1 MEVDG
6 SDCPRRRNLI
16 GSPCLRLLD
25 RRLDAT
31 FRSRRSS
38 RKAWRSMDASQSPI
52 WFIGDLG
59 DPWIAEIA
67 GSIASVRSIRRLDCP
82 GSLPTYPFD
91 RMRPPRLIVLHRHHL
106 GLEDAVRL
114 VDWRLP
120 QGASPP
126 PALFLCISPYVRY
139 VELERVSRMVE
150 LVVSEGTA
158 AEVLPRHVVRLLD
171 GSERRSP
178 PAAAMGVRIE
188 VACGND
194 ELSRAL
200 VEACGVAGY
209 RAEPVDDQE
218 IGGILRGRHRPTST
232 PERVLTIWEVPVLE
246 PDWAERLASRAL
258 RTGPIIALA
267 GFADRAIVTRRGPP
281 GPGRVSNC
289 RAIWRMCF
297 TPSSAWSNPPTR
309 KRGRYPLGSN
319 RLTHYRPDLIIK
331 PGVGATRSWPR
342 HGQIG
347 DRCLEFLLNGRR
359 PHHQQPRDEDASQ
372 FDEIRPEFAGRWAQ
386 RSHEVDPARAGVS
399 GTPRVVEE

>member
-6 SDCPRRRNLI
+6 SDCPQGRNLL

-31 FRSRRSS
+31 SRSGRSS

-67 GSIASVRSIRRLDCP
+67 ESIASVRSIRRLDCP
-82 GSLPTYPFD
+82 GSLPTYPFETT
-91 RMRPPRLIVLHRHHL
+91 RPPRLIILHRHHL
-106 GLEDAVRL
+106 GHEDVVRL
-114 VDWRLP
+114 MDWRLP
-120 QGASPP
+120 QGASDP
-126 PALFLCISPYVRY
+126 PAVFLCVSPYVRY
-139 VELERVSRMVE
+139 VELERVSRLVE

-171 GSERRSP
+171 GSDRGSP

-218 IGGILRGRHRPTST
+218 IGGILRGRHRPTT
-232 PERVLTIWEVPVLE
+232 MERVLTIWEVPVLE
-246 PDWAERLASRAL
+246 PGWAERLEWRAL

-267 GFADRAIVTRRGPP
+267 GFADRAIVAQARAAGAIACLELPCDLEDVFYAIERAVQSTDPKSWPVPSRVEPPHALPPRSHQQTRRRGNPAVASPWSDRGPLP
-281 GPGRVSNC
+281 K
-289 RAIWRMCF
+289 I
-297 TPSSAWSNPPTR
+297 PT
-309 KRGRYPLGSN
+309 
-319 RLTHYRPDLIIK
+319 
-331 PGVGATRSWPR
+331 
-342 HGQIG
+342 
-347 DRCLEFLLNGRR
+347 
-359 PHHQQPRDEDASQ
+359 
-372 FDEIRPEFAGRWAQ
+372 
-386 RSHEVDPARAGVS
+386 
-399 GTPRVVEE
+399 